1 MQNAKFDRI
10 ASTLCEFLP
19 RAALTILDTQGDV
32 LYSLPPDHPLTPP
45 PEDNMPY
52 YDSITGTFLHAIPLT
67 ADKTLLIQDL
77 ASTLEDAKTRCQMAE
92 SALRLLLSPRTSV
105 QSPPEDKLNTMSLLA
120 DRLFHITT
128 ADSATFLALWA
139 REIGFDLSLPRAI
152 CVFDLQTD
160 ELSESLQSSL
170 LRLIHAELSTYRT
183 NSSSRSSYEIQN
195 QTIVAP
201 LSSRQIALLTVVP
214 KDCSDLRTLIYPYL
228 SELCTTLMDRY
239 NLSVQ
244 VGVGSVPEALYGY
257 GVSLTQAQ
265 TALKYARLFET
276 RQMINFI
283 SDFSFEEEL
292 AHVPHDTLHHFLEP
306 YMRRLTSPQLMET
319 IHALLH
325 CNMDISQTAAY
336 LYVHRNTVLFRLD
349 QIKRLLGLN
358 PLHNDNDRFM
368 LRMLYSYYKLFHADK
383 SKAQ

>member
-1 MQNAKFDRI
+1 MQHAKFDRI
-10 ASTLCEFLP
+10 AAALCEFLP
-19 RAALTILDTQGDV
+19 HAALTVLDAQGDP
-32 LYSLPPDHPLTPP
+32 LHCHPADQPLSRPPAD
-45 PEDNMPY
+45 ESPY
-52 YDSITGTFLHAIPLT
+52 YDPITRTFLHAIPLT
-67 ADKTLLIQDL
+67 AGQTMLIQDR
-77 ASTLEDAKTRCQMAE
+77 APTAEDARTHCQMAE
-92 SALRLLLSPRTSV
+92 SALRLLLSQRTGG
-105 QSPPEDKLNTMSLLA
+105 QNQTEDKLNTMTLLA

-160 ELSESLQSSL
+160 ELSENLQNSL
-170 LRLIHAELSTYRT
+170 LRLIHAELSTYH
-183 NSSSRSSYEIQN
+183 SSSRSAYEIQN

-201 LSSRQIALLTVVP
+201 LNNRQIALLTVVP
-214 KDCSDLRTLIYPYL
+214 KECRDLRKLIYPYI
-228 SELCTTLMDRY
+228 SELCTTLMDRF

-257 GVSLTQAQ
+257 GVSLTQAL

-283 SDFSFEEEL
+283 SDFTFEEEL
-292 AHVPHDTLHHFLEP
+292 FRVPHETLHHFLEP
-306 YMRRLTSPQLMET
+306 YIRRLTSPQLMET

-325 CNMDISQTAAY
+325 CNMDIGQTAAY

-349 QIKRLLGLN
+349 QIKRQLGLN

-383 SKAQ
+383 S

>member
-1 MQNAKFDRI
+1 MQHAKFERI
-10 ASTLCEFLP
+10 ATTLCEFLP
-19 RAALTILDTQGDV
+19 RAALTILDAQGDV
-32 LYSLPPDHPLTPP
+32 LHSLPDDHPLSRPP
-45 PEDNMPY
+45 AGESPY
-52 YDSITGTFLHAIPLT
+52 YDPVTCTFLHAIPLSEG
-67 ADKTLLIQDL
+67 KTLLIQDL
-77 ASTLEDAKTRCQMAE
+77 ASTPDDAKARCQMAE
-92 SALRLLLSPRTSV
+92 SALRLLLSQRASA
-105 QSPPEDKLNTMSLLA
+105 QNPPEDKLNTMTLLA

-160 ELSESLQSSL
+160 ELSENLQSSL
-170 LRLIHAELSTYRT
+170 LRLIHAELSTYPVI
-183 NSSSRSSYEIQN
+183 SSPHSAYEIQN

-201 LSSRQIALLTVVP
+201 LNNRQIALLTVVP
-214 KDCSDLRTLIYPYL
+214 RDSRDLRKLIYPYL

-283 SDFSFEEEL
+283 SDFTFEEEL
-292 AHVPHDTLHHFLEP
+292 VRVPHDTLHHFLEP

-325 CNMDISQTAAY
+325 CNMDIGQTAAY

-349 QIKRLLGLN
+349 QIKRQLGLN

-383 SKAQ
+383 S